1 MKTGAVTKLEKRTK
15 SPPHPH
21 PPKKIDD
28 DIISENC
35 DVIVIFQIYS

>member
-1 MKTGAVTKLEKRTK
+1 MKTGAVTKLEKRNK
-15 SPPHPH
+15 STPH
-21 PPKKIDD
+21 PPQKKIDD